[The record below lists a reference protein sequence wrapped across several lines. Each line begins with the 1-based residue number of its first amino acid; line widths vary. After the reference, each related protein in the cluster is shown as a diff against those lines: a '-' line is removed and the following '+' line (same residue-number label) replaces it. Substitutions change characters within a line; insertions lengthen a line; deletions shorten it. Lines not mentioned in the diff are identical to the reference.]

1 MFFLNNKTKQL
12 LYKQAKNIVLTN
24 QSLTKKMV
32 KYYLDNKDYK
42 AQQNFKDV
50 VFIIISI
57 VVGIVLG
64 VITGYY
70 VSSANNALQ
79 NLLLNN
85 GKYVILLLGI
95 PLLLSLI
102 YFIQY
107 KIKAYFGLLNKE
119 DTYYILSKNIYDIV
133 VSQQHLQR
141 KD

>member
-1 MFFLNNKTKQL
+1 MFLLNNKTKQL

-42 AQQNFKDV
+42 AQQNFKDI
-50 VFIIISI
+50 VFIVISI
-57 VVGIVLG
+57 IIGIILG

-70 VSSANNALQ
+70 ISSANNNLQ
-79 NLLLNN
+79 TLLLNN
-85 GKYVILLLGI
+85 GKYAILLLGI

-107 KIKAYFGLLNKE
+107 KVKAYFGLLNKE